1 MRSEYPLP
9 CFMFLNVKVT
19 QQLQI
24 CEFCLRFNRSNV
36 ELWPRCLPHLIGE
49 HKYRRA
55 DECVRDRGRR
65 KTKHKK
71 KSIQTSCREIDMVIH
86 LKDDGWV
93 NKCCERRAARSL
105 AARRDRRRTRL
116 VRTGQEVQIAVGVDI
131 SWHRVLLNER
141 GLVKKKLLHLIL
153 TVLIQ
158 TIEIHHHEIN
168 QSYHAAA
175 DCIFCHGNINFFYF
189 LNFLNLQESLYF
201 FVVKNSKS

>member
-1 MRSEYPLP
+1 
-9 CFMFLNVKVT
+9 
-19 QQLQI
+19 
-24 CEFCLRFNRSNV
+24 
-36 ELWPRCLPHLIGE
+36 
-49 HKYRRA
+49 
-55 DECVRDRGRR
+55 
-65 KTKHKK
+65 
-71 KSIQTSCREIDMVIH
+71 
-86 LKDDGWV
+86 
-93 NKCCERRAARSL
+93 
-105 AARRDRRRTRL
+105 